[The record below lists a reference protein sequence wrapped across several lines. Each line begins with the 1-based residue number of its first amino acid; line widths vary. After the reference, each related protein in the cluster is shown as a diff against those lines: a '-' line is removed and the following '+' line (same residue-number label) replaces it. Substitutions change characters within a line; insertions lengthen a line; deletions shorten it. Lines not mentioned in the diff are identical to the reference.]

1 MLSRK
6 ERYIMEYL
14 YQRCSDKNSCLIN
27 PREIIT
33 FASDRYIMYPP
44 EVEKIVTREK
54 EKTGIKTLRTGY
66 NRVFGYYIEVA
77 KSDKK
82 GEMVYCVSLKLKGQG
97 FHRELL
103 NDKRS
108 IMVNVGRTVVL
119 AILSFLITWGLKLL
133 IF

>member
-6 ERYIMEYL
+6 EKYIMEYL
-14 YQRCSDKNSCLIN
+14 YQRCTGKNSCLIN

-44 EVEKIVTREK
+44 EVEKIVTN
-54 EKTGIKTLRTGY
+54 LVY
-66 NRVFGYYIEVA
+66 DNYIDVA

-97 FHRELL
+97 FHRELV
-103 NDKRS
+103 NIKRS
-108 IMVNVGRTVVL
+108 TAVNIGRTVLL
-119 AILSFLITWGLKLL
+119 AILSFLITWILKIL

>member
-1 MLSRK
+1 MLTRK

-14 YQRCSDKNSCLIN
+14 YQRCTGKNSCLIN

-33 FASDRYIMYPP
+33 FASDRYIMYPQ
-44 EVEKIVTREK
+44 EIEKIVTN
-54 EKTGIKTLRTGY
+54 LVY
-66 NRVFGYYIEVA
+66 DNYIEVD

-97 FHRELL
+97 FHRELV
-103 NDKRS
+103 NNKRT
-108 IMVNVGRTVVL
+108 IMSAVGRTVIL
-119 AILSFLITWGLKLL
+119 AILSFLITWILKIL

>member
-1 MLSRK
+1 MLTRK

-14 YQRCSDKNSCLIN
+14 YQRCTGKTSCLIN

-44 EVEKIVTREK
+44 EVEKIVTN
-54 EKTGIKTLRTGY
+54 LVY
-66 NRVFGYYIEVA
+66 DNYIDVA

-97 FHRELL
+97 FHRELV
-103 NDKRS
+103 NDKRT
-108 IMVNVGRTVVL
+108 IMAAVGRTVIL
-119 AILSFLITWGLKLL
+119 AILSFLITWTLKLL

>member
-14 YQRCSDKNSCLIN
+14 YQRCIGKNSCLIS
-27 PREIIT
+27 PREIVT
-33 FASDRYIMYPP
+33 FASDRYIMYSP
-44 EVEKIVTREK
+44 EVEKIITNLV
-54 EKTGIKTLRTGY
+54 Y
-66 NRVFGYYIEVA
+66 DNYIDMA
-77 KSDKK
+77 KSDRK

-97 FHRELL
+97 FHRELV

-108 IMVNVGRTVVL
+108 IMANVGRTVLL
-119 AILSFLITWGLKLL
+119 AILSFIITCILRL

>member
-6 ERYIMEYL
+6 EKYIMEYL
-14 YQRCSDKNSCLIN
+14 YQRCTGKNSCLIN

-44 EVEKIVTREK
+44 EVEKIVTN
-54 EKTGIKTLRTGY
+54 LVY
-66 NRVFGYYIEVA
+66 DNYIEVA

-97 FHRELL
+97 FHRELV
-103 NDKRS
+103 NDKRT
-108 IMVNVGRTVVL
+108 IMVAVGRTVVL
-119 AILSFLITWGLKLL
+119 AVLSFLITWILKIL

>member
-6 ERYIMEYL
+6 EKYIMEYL
-14 YQRCSDKNSCLIN
+14 YQRCTGKNSCLIN

-33 FASDRYIMYPP
+33 FASDRYIMHQP
-44 EVEKIVTREK
+44 EVEKIVTN
-54 EKTGIKTLRTGY
+54 LVY
-66 NRVFGYYIEVA
+66 DNYIDVA

-97 FHRELL
+97 FHRELD
-103 NDKRS
+103 NNKRT
-108 IMVNVGRTVVL
+108 IMSAVGRTVLL
-119 AILSFLITWGLKLL
+119 AILSFLITWILKVL